1 MPTSVVL
8 AEGCFWGAIT
18 LTAMPPLSGIRV
30 LDHGHVWA
38 GPLLGLFLADLGAE
52 VIKVGAPHR
61 ASGVSIGGQRAPV
74 GSIGGDRGST
84 SPDDPRAFHGLD
96 RGKKSIAIHLGDPR
110 GRDLYLRLVEQSD
123 VVLENFSP
131 RVMPSLGLSYDV
143 LAEVNPR
150 IIMVA
155 LSASGATEG
164 PWRNLVTYG
173 PSLAALYG
181 LKSLLGYPDDP
192 QPREDTADL
201 DPTAA
206 GHAFV
211 ALLAALEYRE
221 RTGRGQ
227 FIDLAQGEAT
237 LQRAA
242 APLMDWL
249 LNARDAGPRGNR
261 SSAMAP
267 HGVYPALGDDA
278 WLAIVVRSDA
288 EWLALCDLAPHLD
301 RTEWATMRGRLSD
314 QDELDQA
321 VAAWTRNHDAMELSI
336 QLQAAG
342 VPAFP
347 FMDPTAL
354 LIDEDYA
361 ALSNANIDLSAEAA
375 APVRGGS
382 LYTGTPWKMART
394 PAELSGPIPNRG
406 EHDDDV
412 YGALLGLDEAARSEL
427 REAGVI

>member
-1 MPTSVVL
+1 
-8 AEGCFWGAIT
+8 
-18 LTAMPPLSGIRV
+18 MPPLAGLRV

-38 GPLLGLFLADLGAE
+38 GPLLGMFLADLGAE

-61 ASGVSIGGQRAPV
+61 LSGVSIGGQRAPV

-84 SPDDPRAFHGLD
+84 DVDDPRAFHGLD
-96 RGKKSIAIHLGDPR
+96 RGKRSISIHLGDPR
-110 GRDLYLRLVEQSD
+110 GRDLYLKLIEQSD
-123 VVLENFSP
+123 IVLENFSP

-143 LAEVNPR
+143 LSKVNPR

-206 GHAFV
+206 GHAFIAV
-211 ALLAALEYRE
+211 LAALEHRE

-242 APLMDWL
+242 QPLMDWL
-249 LNARDAGPRGNR
+249 LNDRDAGPRGNR
-261 SSAMAP
+261 GSAMAP
-267 HGVYPALGDDA
+267 HGVYPVLGDDA
-278 WLAIVVRSDA
+278 WLAIVVRSDK
-288 EWLALCDLAPHLD
+288 EWSALCGLAPHLD
-301 RTEWATMRGRLSD
+301 QPEWAAMRGRLND
-314 QDELDQA
+314 QDALDAA
-321 VAAWTRNHDAMELSI
+321 VSSWTRNHDAMELSI

-347 FMDPTAL
+347 MMDPTAL

-361 ALSNANIDLSAEAA
+361 ALTNANIDLTAEAA
-375 APVRGGS
+375 APVRGGA
-382 LYTGTPWKMART
+382 LYTGAPWKMERT
-394 PAELSGPIPNRG
+394 PAAITAPIPNRG
-406 EHDDDV
+406 EHDDHV
-412 YGALLGLDEAARSEL
+412 YGDLLGLDEAERQEL
-427 REAGVI
+427 REAGII

>member
-1 MPTSVVL
+1 
-8 AEGCFWGAIT
+8 
-18 LTAMPPLSGIRV
+18 MPPLSGLRV

-38 GPLLGLFLADLGAE
+38 GPLLGMFLADLGAE

-61 ASGVSIGGQRAPV
+61 RSGVSIGGQQAPV

-96 RGKKSIAIHLGDPR
+96 RGKRSISIHLGDPR

-155 LSASGATEG
+155 LSASGATDG

-211 ALLAALEYRE
+211 ALLAALEQRE

-249 LNARDAGPRGNR
+249 LNGRDSKPRGNR
-261 SSAMAP
+261 GSAMAP
-267 HGVYPALGDDA
+267 HGVYPAAGDDA
-278 WLAIVVRSDA
+278 WLAVVVRTDA
-288 EWLALCDLAPHLD
+288 EWSALCRLAPQLERD
-301 RTEWATMRGRLSD
+301 EWRTMRGRLAD
-314 QDELDQA
+314 QDALDEA
-321 VAAWTRNHDAMELSI
+321 LSRWTRQHDAMELSI
-336 QLQAAG
+336 DLQARG

-347 FMDPTAL
+347 LMDPTSL

-361 ALSNANIDLSAEAA
+361 ALSYAGLDLGAEVA
-375 APVRGGS
+375 APLRDGA
-382 LYTGTPWKMART
+382 LYTGAPWKLSRT
-394 PAELSGPIPNRG
+394 PAAVTGPVPNRG
-406 EHDDDV
+406 EHDAQV
-412 YGALLGLDEAARSEL
+412 YGELLGLDEAARAEL
-427 REAGVI
+427 REAGII

>member
-1 MPTSVVL
+1 
-8 AEGCFWGAIT
+8 
-18 LTAMPPLSGIRV
+18 MPPLTGLRV

-38 GPLLGLFLADLGAE
+38 GPLLGMFLADLGAE

-61 ASGVSIGGQRAPV
+61 RSGVSIGGQQAPV
-74 GSIGGDRGST
+74 GSIGGDRGT
-84 SPDDPRAFHGLD
+84 TERDDPRAFHGLD

-110 GRDLYLRLVEQSD
+110 GRDLYLRLIAHSD

-131 RVMPSLGLSYDV
+131 RVMPSLGLSYEE
-143 LAEVNPR
+143 LREVNPR
-150 IIMVA
+150 LIMIA
-155 LSASGATEG
+155 LSAAGASEA

-227 FIDLAQGEAT
+227 FIDLSQGEAT

-249 LNARDAGPRGNR
+249 LNGRDARPRGNR
-261 SSAMAP
+261 GSAAAP
-267 HGVYPALGDDA
+267 HGVYPALGEDQ

-288 EWLALCDLAPHLD
+288 EWSALCELAPHLA
-301 RTEWATMRGRLSD
+301 RTGWSTMRGRLRDQEALDAAVSD
-314 QDELDQA
+314 
-321 VAAWTRNHDAMELSI
+321 WTEQQDAMELSI
-336 QLQAAG
+336 QLQGSG

-347 FMDPTAL
+347 LMDPTSL
-354 LIDEDYA
+354 LVDEDYH
-361 ALSNANIDLSAEAA
+361 ALVNAEIDLEAEDASS
-375 APVRGGS
+375 VRGGA
-382 LYTGTPWKMART
+382 LFTGAPWKLERT
-394 PAELSGPIPNRG
+394 PAAVSGPIPNRG
-406 EHDDDV
+406 EHDDQI
-412 YGALLGLDEAARSEL
+412 YGDLLGLSPSERESLQAA
-427 REAGVI
+427 GII

>member
-1 MPTSVVL
+1 
-8 AEGCFWGAIT
+8 
-18 LTAMPPLSGIRV
+18 MPPLSGLRV

-38 GPLLGLFLADLGAE
+38 GPLLGMFLADLGAE

-61 ASGVSIGGQRAPV
+61 RSGVSIGGQQAPV
-74 GSIGGDRGST
+74 GSIGGDRGAT
-84 SPDDPRAFHGLD
+84 EADDPRAFHGLD

-110 GRDLYLRLVEQSD
+110 GRELYLKLIEQSD

-150 IIMVA
+150 LIMIA

-206 GHAFV
+206 GHAFI

-227 FIDLAQGEAT
+227 YIDLAQGEAT

-242 APLMDWL
+242 VPLMDWL
-249 LNARDAGPRGNR
+249 LNGRDAGPRGNR
-261 SSAMAP
+261 GSAMAP
-267 HGVYPALGDDA
+267 HGVYPAAGEDA
-278 WLAIVVRSDA
+278 WLAVVVRSDA
-288 EWLALCDLAPHLD
+288 EWSALCQQVPSLD
-301 RTEWATMRGRLSD
+301 RPEWATMRGRLAD
-314 QDELDQA
+314 QNALDDA
-321 VAAWTRNHDAMELSI
+321 LSSWTRNYDAMELAI
-336 QLQAAG
+336 ELQALG
-342 VPAFP
+342 VPSFP
-347 FMDPTAL
+347 LMDPTAL
-354 LIDEDYA
+354 LLDEDYS
-361 ALSNANIDLSAEAA
+361 ALSYAGLDLSADIA
-375 APVRGGS
+375 APLRGGA
-382 LYTGTPWKMART
+382 LYTGAPWKLSRT
-394 PAELSGPIPNRG
+394 PAAISGPVPNRG
-406 EHDDDV
+406 EHDDEV
-412 YGALLGLDEAARSEL
+412 YSDLLGLDESARAEL

>member
-1 MPTSVVL
+1 M
-8 AEGCFWGAIT
+8 
-18 LTAMPPLSGIRV
+18 AMSGPARC
-30 LDHGHVWA
+30 
-38 GPLLGLFLADLGAE
+38 LGMFLADLGAE

-61 ASGVSIGGQRAPV
+61 LSGVSIGGQRAPV

-110 GRDLYLRLVEQSD
+110 GRELYLKLIEQSD

-143 LAEVNPR
+143 LAEVNPL

-206 GHAFV
+206 GHAFI

-242 APLMDWL
+242 EPLMDWL
-249 LNARDAGPRGNR
+249 LNRRDAGPRGNR
-261 SSAMAP
+261 GSAMAP
-267 HGVYPALGDDA
+267 HGVYPALEEDS
-278 WLAIVVRSDA
+278 WLAIVVRSDT
-288 EWLALCDLAPHLD
+288 EWSALCGIAPRLD
-301 RTEWATMRGRLSD
+301 QPQWATTRGRLND
-314 QDELDQA
+314 QDALDAA
-321 VAAWTRNHDAMELSI
+321 VSSWTRNYDSMELSI
-336 QLQAAG
+336 QLQGAG

-347 FMDPTAL
+347 MMDPTAL
-354 LIDEDYA
+354 LIRRRLRCAVKRQHRPQRRGRRPRPRRRALHRHALEDGPHPGRA
-361 ALSNANIDLSAEAA
+361 HRAHSQPRRARR
-375 APVRGGS
+375 RGLRRPARPRRS
-382 LYTGTPWKMART
+382 CASRT
-394 PAELSGPIPNRG
+394 PRGRRDLTASG
-406 EHDDDV
+406 
-412 YGALLGLDEAARSEL
+412 AAIL
-427 REAGVI
+427 

>member
-1 MPTSVVL
+1 
-8 AEGCFWGAIT
+8 
-18 LTAMPPLSGIRV
+18 MPPLSGLRV

-38 GPLLGLFLADLGAE
+38 GPLLGMFLADLGAE

-61 ASGVSIGGQRAPV
+61 LSGVSIGGQRAPV

-84 SPDDPRAFHGLD
+84 SVDDPRAFHGLD
-96 RGKKSIAIHLGDPR
+96 RGKRSIAINLSDPR
-110 GRDLYLRLVEQSD
+110 GRDLYLRLVERSD

-143 LAEVNPR
+143 LSEANPR

-155 LSASGATEG
+155 LSASGATDG

-206 GHAFV
+206 GHAFI
-211 ALLAALEYRE
+211 ALLAALEHRE

-242 APLMDWL
+242 QPLMDWL
-249 LNARDAGPRGNR
+249 LNQRDSGPRGNR
-261 SSAMAP
+261 SSAMVP
-267 HGVYPALGDDA
+267 HGVFPALGEDA
-278 WLAIVVRSDA
+278 WLAIVVRGDD
-288 EWLALCDLAPHLD
+288 EWAALCTLAPHLD
-301 RTEWATMRGRLSD
+301 QHDWATMRGRLND
-314 QDELDQA
+314 QDALDAA
-321 VAAWTRNHDAMELSI
+321 VSNWTRSYEAMELSV
-336 QLQAAG
+336 QLQALG

-347 FMDPTAL
+347 MMDPTAL

-361 ALSNANIDLSAEAA
+361 TLSSANIDLSADPA
-375 APVRGGS
+375 APVRDGA
-382 LYTGTPWKMART
+382 LYTGTPWKMERT
-394 PAELSGPIPNRG
+394 PSALTAPIPNRG
-406 EHDDDV
+406 EHDDEI
-412 YGALLGLDEAARSEL
+412 YGELLGLNETARSEL
-427 REAGVI
+427 REAGII

>member
-1 MPTSVVL
+1 M
-8 AEGCFWGAIT
+8 I
-18 LTAMPPLSGIRV
+18 
-30 LDHGHVWA
+30 DHGHVWA
-38 GPLLGLFLADLGAE
+38 GPLLGMFLADLGAE

-61 ASGVSIGGQRAPV
+61 RSGVSIGGQQAPV
-74 GSIGGDRGST
+74 GSIGGDRGAT
-84 SPDDPRAFHGLD
+84 DANDPRAFHGLD

-110 GRDLYLRLVEQSD
+110 GRDLYLKLIEQSD

-150 IIMVA
+150 LIMIA

-206 GHAFV
+206 GHAFI

-227 FIDLAQGEAT
+227 YIDLAQGEAT

-242 APLMDWL
+242 VPLMDWL
-249 LNARDAGPRGNR
+249 LNGRDAGPRGNR
-261 SSAMAP
+261 GSAMAP
-267 HGVYPALGDDA
+267 HGVYPAAGEDA
-278 WLAIVVRSDA
+278 WLAVVVRSDA
-288 EWLALCDLAPHLD
+288 EWSALCEQATSLD
-301 RTEWATMRGRLSD
+301 RPQWSTMRGRLAD
-314 QDELDQA
+314 QDALDDA
-321 VAAWTRNHDAMELSI
+321 LSNWTRNHDAMELAI
-336 QLQAAG
+336 ELQAVG

-347 FMDPTAL
+347 LMDPTAL
-354 LIDEDYA
+354 LIDEDYSS
-361 ALSNANIDLSAEAA
+361 LSYAGLDLSADIA
-375 APVRGGS
+375 APLRGGA
-382 LYTGTPWKMART
+382 LYTGAPWKLSRT
-394 PAELSGPIPNRG
+394 PAAISGPVPNRG
-406 EHDDDV
+406 DHDDEV
-412 YGALLGLDEAARSEL
+412 YGDLLGLDESARAEL

>member
-1 MPTSVVL
+1 
-8 AEGCFWGAIT
+8 
-18 LTAMPPLSGIRV
+18 MPPLSGLRV

-38 GPLLGLFLADLGAE
+38 GPLLGMFLADLGAE

-61 ASGVSIGGQRAPV
+61 RSGVSIGGTQAPV
-74 GSIGGDRGST
+74 GSIGGDRGT
-84 SPDDPRAFHGLD
+84 TAPDDPRAFHGLD
-96 RGKKSIAIHLGDPR
+96 RGKKSITIHLGDPR
-110 GRDLYLRLVEQSD
+110 GRELYLRLVEQSD
-123 VVLENFSP
+123 LVLENFSP
-131 RVMPSLGLSYDV
+131 RVMPSLGLSYDA

-150 IIMVA
+150 IIMIA
-155 LSASGATEG
+155 LSASGATDG

-206 GHAFV
+206 AHAFV
-211 ALLAALEYRE
+211 ALLAALEFRD

-242 APLMDWL
+242 QPLMDWL
-249 LNARDAGPRGNR
+249 LNGRDAGPRGNR
-261 SSAMAP
+261 AAAIAP
-267 HGVYPALGDDA
+267 HGVYPAAGDDQ

-288 EWLALCDLAPHLD
+288 EWAALCRLAPQLD
-301 RTEWATMRGRLSD
+301 RPQWSTMLSRCSD
-314 QDELDQA
+314 QDALD
-321 VAAWTRNHDAMELSI
+321 AAIGDWTRECEAMDLSL
-336 QLQAAG
+336 QLQAEG

-347 FMDPTAL
+347 MMDPTAL
-354 LIDEDYA
+354 LIDDDYA
-361 ALSNANIDLSAEAA
+361 ALSNAHIDLSAELA
-375 APVRGGS
+375 APVRGGG
-382 LYTGTPWKMART
+382 LYTGAPWKLERT
-394 PAELSGPIPNRG
+394 PAALAGPIPNAG
-406 EHDDDV
+406 EHDDDI
-412 YGALLGLDEAARSEL
+412 YGALLGLDDAARQDL

>member
-1 MPTSVVL
+1 
-8 AEGCFWGAIT
+8 
-18 LTAMPPLSGIRV
+18 
-30 LDHGHVWA
+30 
-38 GPLLGLFLADLGAE
+38 LGLFLSDLGAE

-61 ASGVSIGGQRAPV
+61 RSGVSIGGQQAPV

-84 SPDDPRAFHGLD
+84 AADDPRAFHGLD
-96 RGKKSIAIHLGDPR
+96 RGKKSISIHLGDPR
-110 GRDLYLRLVEQSD
+110 GRELYLRLVAQSD

-143 LAEVNPR
+143 LSEVNPGL
-150 IIMVA
+150 IMIA
-155 LSASGATEG
+155 LSASGATDG

-206 GHAFV
+206 GHAFI

-242 APLMDWL
+242 QPLMDWL
-249 LNARDAGPRGNR
+249 LNRREAGPRGNR

-267 HGVYPALGDDA
+267 HGVYPAAGTDA

-288 EWLALCDLAPHLD
+288 EWAALCQLAPQLA
-301 RTEWATMRGRLSD
+301 RPEWSTASGRLRD
-314 QDELDQA
+314 QDRLDDA
-321 VAAWTRNHDAMELSI
+321 VADWSRNYEAMDLSV
-336 QLQAAG
+336 QLQGIG

-347 FMDPTAL
+347 MMDPTAL
-354 LIDEDYA
+354 LIDDDYG
-361 ALSNANIDLSAEAA
+361 ALANVGIDLSAEAVSS
-375 APVRGGS
+375 VRGGA
-382 LYTGTPWKMART
+382 LYTGVPWKLERT
-394 PAELSGPIPNRG
+394 PAALSGPIPNRG
-406 EHDDDV
+406 EHDDEV
-412 YGALLGLDEAARSEL
+412 YGALLGLDEAARAEL

>member
-1 MPTSVVL
+1 M
-8 AEGCFWGAIT
+8 F
-18 LTAMPPLSGIRV
+18 
-30 LDHGHVWA
+30 
-38 GPLLGLFLADLGAE
+38 FADLGAE
-52 VIKVGAPHR
+52 VFKVGAPHR
-61 ASGVSIGGQRAPV
+61 LSGVSIGGQRAPV

-96 RGKKSIAIHLGDPR
+96 RGKRSIAIHLGDPR
-110 GRDLYLRLVEQSD
+110 GRELYLRLVEQSD
-123 VVLENFSP
+123 IVLENFSP

-143 LAEVNPR
+143 LADVNPR

-155 LSASGATEG
+155 LSAAGATEG
-164 PWRNLVTYG
+164 PWRSLVTYG

-211 ALLAALEYRE
+211 AVLAALEHRE

-242 APLMDWL
+242 QPLMDWL
-249 LNARDAGPRGNR
+249 LNRRDAGPLGNR
-261 SSAMAP
+261 GSAMAP
-267 HGVYPALGDDA
+267 HGVYPALGEDA
-278 WLAIVVRSDA
+278 WLAIIIRSDEEWSALCALAPQLDQA
-288 EWLALCDLAPHLD
+288 EW
-301 RTEWATMRGRLSD
+301 TTMRGRLN
-314 QDELDQA
+314 DENALNA
-321 VAAWTRNHDAMELSI
+321 VLSSWTRDYEAMELSI
-336 QLQAAG
+336 LLQAAG

-347 FMDPTAL
+347 MMDPTSL

-361 ALSNANIDLSAEAA
+361 ALSNADIDLSADSAA
-375 APVRGGS
+375 SVRGGA

-394 PAELSGPIPNRG
+394 PAVLAEPIPNRG
-406 EHDDDV
+406 EHDEEI
-412 YGALLGLDEAARSEL
+412 YGELLGLDESARAEL
-427 REAGVI
+427 REAGLI

>member
-1 MPTSVVL
+1 
-8 AEGCFWGAIT
+8 
-18 LTAMPPLSGIRV
+18 MPPLSGLRV
-30 LDHGHVWA
+30 IDHGHVWA
-38 GPLLGLFLADLGAE
+38 GPLLGMFLADLGAE

-61 ASGVSIGGQRAPV
+61 RSGVSIGGAQAPV

-84 SPDDPRAFHGLD
+84 SADNPRAFHGLD
-96 RGKKSIAIHLGDPR
+96 RGKKSISIHLGDPR
-110 GRDLYLRLVEQSD
+110 GKELYLRLVEQSD

-131 RVMPSLGLSYDV
+131 RVMPSLGLSYDE
-143 LAEVNPR
+143 LSEVNPR

-249 LNARDAGPRGNR
+249 LNGRDSKPRGNR
-261 SSAMAP
+261 GSAMAP
-267 HGVYPALGDDA
+267 HGVYPAAGDDA
-278 WLAIVVRSDA
+278 WLALVVRSDG
-288 EWLALCDLAPHLD
+288 EWSALCGLAPHLD
-301 RTEWATMRGRLSD
+301 RPEWRTMRGRLTD
-314 QDELDQA
+314 QDALDEA
-321 VAAWTRNHDAMELSI
+321 VSAWTRNHDAMELSI
-336 QLQAAG
+336 ELQGHG

-347 FMDPTAL
+347 LMDPTSL
-354 LIDEDYA
+354 LIDEEYA
-361 ALSNANIDLSAEAA
+361 SLSYAGLDLSAEVA
-375 APVRGGS
+375 APLRDGA
-382 LYTGTPWKMART
+382 LYTGAPWKLSRT
-394 PAELSGPIPNRG
+394 PAAIAGPVPNRG
-406 EHDDDV
+406 EHDDEV
-412 YGALLGLDEAARSEL
+412 YGELLGLDSAARAEL

>member
-1 MPTSVVL
+1 
-8 AEGCFWGAIT
+8 
-18 LTAMPPLSGIRV
+18 MPPLTGIRV

-38 GPLLGLFLADLGAE
+38 GPLLGMFLADLGAE

-61 ASGVSIGGQRAPV
+61 RSGVSIGGQQAPV

-84 SPDDPRAFHGLD
+84 DADDPRAFHGLD

-110 GRDLYLRLVEQSD
+110 GRELYLRLVEQAD

-131 RVMPSLGLSYDV
+131 RVMPSLGLSWDT
-143 LAEVNPR
+143 LSEVNPR
-150 IIMVA
+150 LIMIA
-155 LSASGATEG
+155 LSAAGATDG

-249 LNARDAGPRGNR
+249 LNRRVAGPRGNR
-261 SSAMAP
+261 HHAMAP
-267 HGVYPALGDDA
+267 HGVFPAAGDDA
-278 WLAIVVRSDA
+278 WLAIVARNDA
-288 EWLALCDLAPHLD
+288 DWTALCRIAPTLD
-301 RTEWATMRGRLSD
+301 RPVWATASARLAD
-314 QDELDQA
+314 QDALDAA
-321 VAAWTRNHDAMELSI
+321 VGEWTGQHDAMELSI
-336 QLQAAG
+336 ELQGLG
-342 VPAFP
+342 VPAVP
-347 FMDPTAL
+347 LMDPTSL
-354 LIDEDYA
+354 LIDDDYA
-361 ALSNANIDLSAEAA
+361 ALSNAAIDLSADAA
-375 APVRGGS
+375 APVRGGA
-382 LYTGTPWKMART
+382 LYTGAPWKLART
-394 PAELSGPIPNRG
+394 PAALRAPIPNRG
-406 EHDDDV
+406 EHDHEI
-412 YGALLGLDEAARSEL
+412 YGQLLGLSEQDQTEL
-427 REAGVI
+427 RDAGII

>member
-1 MPTSVVL
+1 
-8 AEGCFWGAIT
+8 
-18 LTAMPPLSGIRV
+18 MPPLSGLRV
-30 LDHGHVWA
+30 IDHGHVWA
-38 GPLLGLFLADLGAE
+38 GPLLGMFLADLGAE

-61 ASGVSIGGQRAPV
+61 RSGVSIGGAQAPV

-84 SPDDPRAFHGLD
+84 SADDPRAFHGLD
-96 RGKKSIAIHLGDPR
+96 RGKKSISIHLGDPR
-110 GRDLYLRLVEQSD
+110 GKALYLRLVEQSD

-143 LAEVNPR
+143 LSEVNPR
-150 IIMVA
+150 IVMVA

-242 APLMDWL
+242 APMMDWL
-249 LNARDAGPRGNR
+249 LNGRDSKPRGNR
-261 SSAMAP
+261 GSSMAP
-267 HGVYPALGDDA
+267 HGVYPAANDDA
-278 WLAIVVRSDA
+278 WLAVVVRTDA
-288 EWLALCDLAPHLD
+288 EWSALCELSLHLD
-301 RTEWATMRGRLSD
+301 RTEWRTMRGRLAD
-314 QDELDQA
+314 QDALDDA
-321 VAAWTRNHDAMELSI
+321 VSAWTRNHDAMELSI
-336 QLQAAG
+336 ELQGRG

-347 FMDPTAL
+347 LMDPTSL

-361 ALSNANIDLSAEAA
+361 ALSYAGLDLRADVA
-375 APVRGGS
+375 APLRDGA
-382 LYTGTPWKMART
+382 LYTGAPWKLSRT
-394 PAELSGPIPNRG
+394 PAAIAGPVPNRG
-406 EHDDDV
+406 EHVDEI
-412 YGALLGLDEAARSEL
+412 YGDLLGLDEAARVEL

>member
-1 MPTSVVL
+1 
-8 AEGCFWGAIT
+8 
-18 LTAMPPLSGIRV
+18 MPPLAGLRV

-38 GPLLGLFLADLGAE
+38 GPLLGMFLADLGAE

-61 ASGVSIGGQRAPV
+61 LSGVSIGGQRAPV

-84 SPDDPRAFHGLD
+84 PLDDPRAFHGLD

-110 GRDLYLRLVEQSD
+110 GRELYLRLVEQSD

-143 LAEVNPR
+143 LSEVNPR

-181 LKSLLGYPDDP
+181 LKSLLGYPEDP

-206 GHAFV
+206 GHAFIG
-211 ALLAALEYRE
+211 LLAALEYRE
-221 RTGRGQ
+221 RTGQGQ

-242 APLMDWL
+242 EPLMDWL
-249 LNARDAGPRGNR
+249 LNRRDHGPRGNR
-261 SSAMAP
+261 GSAMAP
-267 HGVYPALGDDA
+267 HGVYPALIEDS
-278 WLAIVVRSDA
+278 WLAIVVRSDE
-288 EWLALCDLAPHLD
+288 EWSALCELAPHLD
-301 RTEWATMRGRLSD
+301 QSEWSTMRGRLSD
-314 QDELDQA
+314 QDALDAA
-321 VAAWTRNHDAMELSI
+321 VSSWTRDYEAMEVSI
-336 QLQAAG
+336 QLQGVG

-347 FMDPTAL
+347 MMDPTAL

-361 ALSNANIDLSAEAA
+361 ALTNASIDLSAESA
-375 APVRGGS
+375 APVRGGA
-382 LYTGTPWKMART
+382 LYTGAPWKLGRT
-394 PAELSGPIPNRG
+394 PAALTGPIPNRG
-406 EHDDDV
+406 EHDEEV
-412 YGALLGLDEAARSEL
+412 YGGLLGLDEVERQEL
-427 REAGVI
+427 RQAGII

>member
-1 MPTSVVL
+1 
-8 AEGCFWGAIT
+8 
-18 LTAMPPLSGIRV
+18 MPPLSGLRV
-30 LDHGHVWA
+30 IDHGHVWA
-38 GPLLGLFLADLGAE
+38 GPLLGMFLADLGAE

-61 ASGVSIGGQRAPV
+61 RSGVSIGGAQAPV

-84 SPDDPRAFHGLD
+84 SADDPRAFHGLD
-96 RGKKSIAIHLGDPR
+96 RGKKSISIHLGDPR
-110 GRDLYLRLVEQSD
+110 GKALYLRLVEQSD

-143 LAEVNPR
+143 LSEVNPR

-249 LNARDAGPRGNR
+249 LNGRDAGPRGNR
-261 SSAMAP
+261 GSSMAP
-267 HGVYPALGDDA
+267 HGVYPAADDDA
-278 WLAIVVRSDA
+278 WLAVVVRSDP
-288 EWLALCDLAPHLD
+288 EWATLCELAPQLN
-301 RTEWATMRGRLSD
+301 RPEWRTMRGRLAD
-314 QDELDQA
+314 QDTLDEA
-321 VAAWTRNHDAMELSI
+321 ISAWTRNHDAMELSI
-336 QLQAAG
+336 DLQGRG

-347 FMDPTAL
+347 LMDPTSL

-361 ALSNANIDLSAEAA
+361 SLSYAGLDLSADVA
-375 APVRGGS
+375 APLRDGA
-382 LYTGTPWKMART
+382 LYTGAPWKLSRT
-394 PAELSGPIPNRG
+394 PAAISGPVPNRG
-406 EHDDDV
+406 EHDDEV
-412 YGALLGLDEAARSEL
+412 YGELLGLNVAARAEL

>member
-1 MPTSVVL
+1 
-8 AEGCFWGAIT
+8 
-18 LTAMPPLSGIRV
+18 MPPLTGLRV

-38 GPLLGLFLADLGAE
+38 GPLLGMFLADLGAE
-52 VIKVGAPHR
+52 VIKIGAPHR
-61 ASGVSIGGQRAPV
+61 LSGVSIGGQRAPV

-84 SPDDPRAFHGLD
+84 SVDDPRAFHGLD

-110 GRDLYLRLVEQSD
+110 GRDLYLRLIEETD

-131 RVMPSLGLSYDV
+131 RVMPSLGLSYDA
-143 LAEVNPR
+143 LSEVNPR

-206 GHAFV
+206 GHAFI

-242 APLMDWL
+242 QPLMDWL
-249 LNARDAGPRGNR
+249 LNERDAGPRGNR
-261 SSAMAP
+261 GSAMVP
-267 HGVYPALGDDA
+267 HGVYPALGEDA
-278 WLAIVVRSDA
+278 WLAIVVRTDY
-288 EWLALCDLAPHLD
+288 EWNALCELAPHLD
-301 RTEWATMRGRLSD
+301 QSKWSTMRGRLDD
-314 QDELDQA
+314 QDALDAA
-321 VAAWTRNHDAMELSI
+321 VSAWTRSYEAMELSI
-336 QLQAAG
+336 QLQGLG

-347 FMDPTAL
+347 MMDPTAL
-354 LIDEDYA
+354 LIDDDYA
-361 ALSNANIDLSAEAA
+361 TLSNADIDLSTESA
-375 APVRGGS
+375 APVRGGA
-382 LYTGTPWKMART
+382 LYTGTPWKMGRT
-394 PAELSGPIPNRG
+394 PATLSGPIPNRG
-406 EHDDDV
+406 EHDKDV
-412 YGALLGLDEAARSEL
+412 YGDLLGLDEAARAEL